1 MWIEKKSQISVL
13 CLQIKYW
20 IFIGKFSQFSFY
32 VLGPK
37 MRTFWRYRQL
47 NNSKDNLHTHPRK
60 VSVKFFSLSTDLFSI
75 CQLGIFLNSYSSLQ
89 LLFPFFFYFVV
100 VLWALE
106 SNGRTQ
112 NQEREKKVLFLIIYK
127 LDVRQIV
134 FIWFS

>member
-1 MWIEKKSQISVL
+1 MWIEKKSQISLL

-20 IFIGKFSQFSFY
+20 IFIGKFSQFLFY

-75 CQLGIFLNSYSSLQ
+75 CQLGIFLNTYSSLQ
-89 LLFPFFFYFVV
+89 LLFPFFSILLLFFEH
-100 VLWALE
+100 LSQTE
-106 SNGRTQ
+106 EHKTR
-112 NQEREKKVLFLIIYK
+112 REKKRCFFLIIYK